1 MTIMAGVAPVRRVF
15 PIAAVITAAMAT
27 LLCVTTSFATIAASA
42 LALVNLLDLP
52 EELGIASVLVI
63 AMGLAWWGVQ
73 LFRAALRVELAMAA
87 DDAAAWH

>member
-1 MTIMAGVAPVRRVF
+1 VETFPMTIMAGVAPVRRVY

-52 EELGIASVLVI
+52 
-63 AMGLAWWGVQ
+63 
-73 LFRAALRVELAMAA
+73 
-87 DDAAAWH
+87 